1 MYMCVRNIYL
11 YKYKNMYVHVYVYI
25 HIYSFFAFFF
35 NREPWAEAGE
45 GAGNKAA
52 VWGTVSPGFGSQ
64 LCLSLVVLL
73 WASHSISQSQLFHW
87 GKKKKKFSFDRKK

>member
-1 MYMCVRNIYL
+1 
-11 YKYKNMYVHVYVYI
+11 MYVHVYVYI
-25 HIYSFFAFFF
+25 HIYSFFSFFL
-35 NREPWAEAGE
+35 NSEPWAEAGE

-73 WASHSISQSQLFHW
+73 WASHSISQSQPFHW
-87 GKKKKKFSFDRKK
+87 KQKKESSLLIGNTQLFLETLRSF

>member
-1 MYMCVRNIYL
+1 
-11 YKYKNMYVHVYVYI
+11 MYVHVYVYI

-35 NREPWAEAGE
+35 NREPWAESGE

-52 VWGTVSPGFGSQ
+52 VWGTMSPGFGSQ

-73 WASHSISQSQLFHW
+73 WAGHSISQSQLFHW
-87 GKKKKKFSFDRKK
+87 EKKKKERVLF